1 MSAPARPLLLLID
14 GSHAVFRAFFAIRHL
29 SSPAGQPTGAVYG
42 FVSMMLKL
50 LRDHAPARVGVCFDT
65 SEPTPR
71 HVLSPDYK
79 ANRPEMPEDLQ
90 VQWPQC
96 LALTEQLGL
105 PLLRVPG
112 LEADD
117 LIATFALKG
126 QAAGYDVLVVSGD
139 KDLMQLVDDGDALR
153 PRIRQLDDGKSV
165 LYDRKGVHDKW
176 GVWPEQIG
184 DLLAIMGDSAD
195 NIPGVRGIGEKGA
208 QKLIEKWGDLTQIYA
223 NIEQV
228 EPLRTRELL
237 RAGHEQAQL
246 ARQLVE
252 LERDAQVALTFADLQ
267 PKPAERATL
276 SARFAELGFKR
287 LTAEYL
293 DAAAP
298 TETTTVEIV
307 NTAEGLSKLAAAI
320 RKSGRVALSAVTDL
334 DDPERT
340 RPLYGHLVGLALCA
354 HPSVGYY
361 LPLRH
366 AGDLSGRPNL
376 SIAGLALQLGPIFAD
391 LAIGKLGC
399 GLKFEV
405 LALRQAG
412 LSVVGVVG
420 DAMLASYCVEAEAH
434 AHTLRNI
441 AFAQLNLQLPSDDE
455 ILGKGKNRLQWTDL
469 PIERAAEAIATR
481 AATALRCV
489 DALGPKLVD
498 AGVQTLY
505 RDLELPLLS
514 ALAELEWAGVMV
526 DAAELG
532 RQSQWL
538 AEQIASLEA
547 EIHALAGRP
556 FNIGS
561 PSQLGEV
568 LFVELK
574 LPAKKKTQSGF
585 STDQSVLEG
594 LEDKHPIT
602 AKVLRWRQL
611 SKLKSTYTDQLPLQ
625 ILPATGRVHTWF
637 HQAVA
642 ATGRLSSTDPNL
654 QNIPVRSPE
663 GRRIR
668 QAFVAAPGCVLIS
681 ADYSQIELRVM
692 AHLANDLGL
701 QHAFA
706 KGLDIHRETAARIF
720 GVMPELVEPA
730 QRSAAKTINFGVLYG
745 MGPQRLAR
753 EIAVTAKEAKA
764 FIERYFD
771 RFPAVHGWMD
781 GVLEHA
787 RQHGEVRTLFGRR
800 RAIAGLS
807 SPNPAERAG
816 AERIAINT
824 PVQGTA
830 ADLIKLAMLAVQAEL
845 RSQGLKTRI
854 LLQVHDELLLEAPES
869 EVVQATALVRVAM
882 QAAGQLPD
890 GTMMKVPLQ
899 VDVRHAHS
907 WAEAH

>member
-1 MSAPARPLLLLID
+1 MANPRPLLLLVD

-29 SSPAGQPTGAVYG
+29 SSPAGQPTGAVFG
-42 FVSMMLKL
+42 FVSMLLKL
-50 LRDHAPARVGVCFDT
+50 MRDHRPAKVGVCFDT

-71 HVLSPDYK
+71 HVLSADYK
-79 ANRPEMPEDLQ
+79 ANRPDMPEDLQ

-96 LALTEQLGL
+96 LELTEQLGL

-117 LIATFALKG
+117 LIATFALQG

-153 PRIRQLDDGKSV
+153 PCIRQLDDGKGL
-165 LYDRKGVHDKW
+165 LYDRKGVHEKW

-208 QKLIEKWGDLTQIYA
+208 QKLVEKWGDLKQIYA
-223 NIEQV
+223 NLEQV

-237 RAGHEQAQL
+237 RAGQEQAAL

-252 LERDAQVALTFADLQ
+252 LERQAQVDMAFADLQ
-267 PKPAERATL
+267 PKPADRPAL

-298 TETTTVEIV
+298 AES
-307 NTAEGLSKLAAAI
+307 TAIAVAATQAELAQVAAAA
-320 RKSGRVALSAVTDL
+320 RQSGRLALSAVTDL
-334 DDPERT
+334 DDPDRT
-340 RPLYGHLVGLALCA
+340 RPLYGRLVGLGLCA
-354 HPSVGYY
+354 VPGQAFYV
-361 LPLRH
+361 PLRH
-366 AGDLSGRPNL
+366 AGDLSGRPN
-376 SIAGLALQLGPIFAD
+376 AALAD
-391 LAIGKLGC
+391 LAAQLGDVFADPAIAKLGC
-399 GLKFEV
+399 GLKFEL
-405 LALRQAG
+405 LALRRAG
-412 LSVVGVVG
+412 LTLAGIAG
-420 DAMLASYCVEAEAH
+420 DAMLASYCADAEAH

-441 AFAQLNLQLPSDDE
+441 AFSQLGQQLPTDDDV
-455 ILGKGKNRLQWTDL
+455 LGKGKNRLQWPDL
-469 PIERAAEAIATR
+469 PVDRAAEAIATR
-481 AATALRCV
+481 AAMALKCV
-489 DALGPKLVD
+489 DALGPRLVD
-498 AGVQTLY
+498 AGVADLY
-505 RDLELPLLS
+505 RDLELPLLG
-514 ALAELEWAGVMV
+514 ALAELEWAGVTV
-526 DAAELG
+526 DAAELS

-538 AEQIASLEA
+538 AEQITSLEA

-568 LFVELK
+568 LFVDLK
-574 LPAKKKTQSGF
+574 LPAKKKTQSGY

-594 LEDKHPIT
+594 LEEKHPIA

-611 SKLKSTYTDQLPLQ
+611 SKLKSTYTDQLPQQ
-625 ILPATGRVHTWF
+625 IHPDTGRVHTWF

-654 QNIPVRSPE
+654 QNIPVRSAE

-692 AHLANDLGL
+692 AHLADDQGL
-701 QHAFA
+701 QQAFA
-706 KGLDIHRETAARIF
+706 RGLDIHRETAARIF
-720 GVMPELVEPA
+720 GVMPDFVEPS

-753 EIAVTAKEAKA
+753 EIAVSQKEAKA
-764 FIERYFD
+764 FIDRYFE
-771 RFPAVHGWMD
+771 RFPAVQGWMD
-781 GVLEHA
+781 QVLEGA

-807 SPNPAERAG
+807 SPNPAEKAG

-830 ADLIKLAMLAVQAEL
+830 ADLIKRAMLAVQDAL
-845 RSQGLKTRI
+845 QLAGLKSKI
-854 LLQVHDELLLEAPES
+854 LLQVHDELLLEAPEA
-869 EVVQATALVRVAM
+869 EVAQVSDLVRTAM
-882 QAAGQLPD
+882 QGAGQLLD
-890 GTMMKVPLQ
+890 GTVMKVPLQ

-907 WAEAH
+907 WADAH